1 MTFGVLELDR
11 NVNSAYQILGLGLA
25 ILTHK
30 SDNGCRK
37 INAYVVSLQLNDPRH
52 RTEMSGSRNRSKP
65 AGLGRSQKGIDVV

>member
-1 MTFGVLELDR
+1 MAIYASCCGVALILINNTNRTFGVLELDR

-37 INAYVVSLQLNDPRH
+37 INAYVVSLQLNDLDH
-52 RTEMSGSRNRSKP
+52 
-65 AGLGRSQKGIDVV
+65 GIVA